1 MAADFS
7 AADRPA
13 REPALRMSSAR
24 LALVYTALVTL
35 ITAALLTTVYL
46 VTRSA
51 LEREIAAVIRA
62 EVDDLG
68 DDLRLGGV
76 ERVAATLRL
85 RADSW
90 GRTGAVFLLADG
102 EFRPVAGN
110 LSAWP
115 RDVEVTPSTPF
126 NEKMV
131 EFDIAAEERGSPVL
145 HPVEARIERLTN
157 GYWLL
162 VGADISERQAVL
174 RRFGLATLWGT
185 GLTALCVW
193 LLGAA
198 YARRTARRVRE
209 YANTCQT
216 IMHGDLTQRLR
227 TAGARDEFDA
237 LAMAVN
243 AMLDRIEEQNT
254 TLRTAFD
261 SIAHDLRTPLY
272 RLRVRLEEAQL
283 RASTSNETLQTE
295 AQELIAP
302 ALDDLDRLQRTLTTL
317 LAIARTETQGVTTH
331 HDQVDLA
338 ELVAG
343 LVELYAP
350 GMRGAGLE
358 ITLEAPDHAALTGNR
373 QLLAQLVTNLLEN
386 ALKYV
391 PTGGHVSVR
400 VEVSVGSVALS
411 VADDGPGID
420 AADREAALR
429 PFVRVGD
436 AAAKAS
442 GSGLGLSL
450 AAAVA
455 RLHRAQLTLGD
466 NAPGLIVR
474 CVFPTAARRDAP
486 NGVAQVN

>member
-1 MAADFS
+1 
-7 AADRPA
+7 
-13 REPALRMSSAR
+13 MSSAR
-24 LALVYTALVTL
+24 LALVYTALVAL
-35 ITAALLTTVYL
+35 ITAALLTTIYL
-46 VTRSA
+46 VTRGA

-85 RADSW
+85 RADRW
-90 GRTGAVFLLADG
+90 GRTGAVFLLAD
-102 EFRPVAGN
+102 EQFRPVAGN

-115 RDVEVTPSTPF
+115 RDIEVASS
-126 NEKMV
+126 NENMI
-131 EFDIAAEERGSPVL
+131 EFDIAAEERGTTVL
-145 HPVEARIERLTN
+145 HPVDARIERLSN

-162 VGADISERQAVL
+162 VGADTSERHEVL

-185 GLTALCVW
+185 GLTALSVW

-227 TAGARDEFDA
+227 TDGARDEFEA
-237 LAMAVN
+237 LALAVN

-254 TLRTAFD
+254 TLRAAFD

-283 RASTSNETLQTE
+283 RAGANNQALQNET
-295 AQELIAP
+295 QELIGP
-302 ALDDLDRLQRTLTTL
+302 ALEDLDRLQRTLTTL
-317 LAIARTETQGVTTH
+317 LAIARAQAQGVTTH

-338 ELVAG
+338 ALAAE

-350 GMRGAGLE
+350 GMRAAGLD
-358 ITLEAPDHAALTGNR
+358 IALEAPGPAQLTGNR

-391 PTGGHVSVR
+391 PIGGHVRVR
-400 VEVSVGSVALS
+400 VEKAAASVCLS
-411 VADDGPGID
+411 VADDGPGIA

-436 AAAKAS
+436 AATKAA

-455 RLHRAQLTLGD
+455 RLHRAQLKLAD

-474 CVFPTAARRDAP
+474 CEFPLSPPSSGLD
-486 NGVAQVN
+486 

>member
-1 MAADFS
+1 MAGDVS
-7 AADRPA
+7 TPERPA

-24 LALVYTALVTL
+24 LALAYSALVTL
-35 ITAALLTTVYL
+35 ITAALLITVYL

-51 LEREIAAVIRA
+51 LEREIAAVIRT

-76 ERVAATLRL
+76 GRVAATLRL

-90 GRTGAVFLLADG
+90 GRTGAVFLLADDT
-102 EFRPVAGN
+102 FRPVAGN

-115 RDVEVTPSTPF
+115 RDIEVKPST
-126 NEKMV
+126 MV
-131 EFDIAAEERGSPVL
+131 EFEIAALERGSPVL
-145 HPVEARIERLTN
+145 HPVEARIERLAN

-209 YANTCQT
+209 YANTCET
-216 IMHGDLTQRLR
+216 IMQGDLTQRLR
-227 TAGARDEFDA
+227 TDGARDEFDA
-237 LAMAVN
+237 LALAVN
-243 AMLDRIEEQNT
+243 AMLERIEEQNT

-283 RASTSNETLQTE
+283 RAGTSHETLQTE
-295 AQELIAP
+295 AQELIMP
-302 ALDDLDRLQRTLTTL
+302 ALEDLDRLQRTLTTL
-317 LAIARTETQGVTTH
+317 LAIARAEAQGVTTH

-358 ITLEAPDHAALTGNR
+358 IALEAPEHATLTGNR

-391 PTGGHVSVR
+391 PAGGCVRVR
-400 VEVSVGSVALS
+400 VEESAGSVALS
-411 VADDGPGID
+411 VADNGPGIA

-436 AAAKAS
+436 AAANAS

-455 RLHRAQLTLGD
+455 RLHRARLTLGD

-474 CVFPTAARRDAP
+474 CVFPTAARRDVP
-486 NGVAQVN
+486 NGVAQVY